1 MPYDQQIEQTLAKYR
16 EQRAGLGEL
25 QRRLGEISCSATAP
39 RQTVSVTVGHQGEVV
54 DLKFPTGAYK
64 RMAPSELAAAILS
77 TIGEARSKALD
88 EAAEL
93 LSPMLPS
100 GMAARDIV
108 AGKADLQAMMPVEPR
123 VADFTEPTG
132 RG

>member
-1 MPYDQQIEQTLAKYR
+1 
-16 EQRAGLGEL
+16 
-25 QRRLGEISCSATAP
+25 
-39 RQTVSVTVGHQGEVV
+39 
-54 DLKFPTGAYK
+54 
-64 RMAPSELAAAILS
+64 
-77 TIGEARSKALD
+77 
-88 EAAEL
+88 
-93 LSPMLPS
+93 MLPS